1 MSINYGSYISQIAG
15 LTNIT
20 SNILVNGDNNF
31 AGPAPGMIDYA
42 EQRLYREGDFLTT
55 YITDA
60 STNVVANQ
68 RFFNYPT
75 GTGTF
80 LVIDQ
85 INIINSSAGGTS
97 STALSSN
104 GIRVPLQVTSKHF
117 IDLVYPS
124 NATSIGT
131 PTYFAPDNATRCL
144 LGPVP
149 DQSYNVEIIGT
160 QRPSPLSS
168 GNSSTFLTQTLPDLF
183 VAASMIYIS
192 GYMRNFGS
200 QSDDPQM
207 AISWSNQYD
216 KLFASAN
223 VEELRKRYAS
233 QGWQAQIPNPIAT
246 PPRV

>member
-1 MSINYGSYISQIAG
+1 MSINYNTYISQIAG

-20 SNILVNGDNNF
+20 SNTLVSGDNNF
-31 AGPAPGMIDYA
+31 AGSAAGMIDYA
-42 EQRLYREGDFLTT
+42 EQRLYRETDFLAT
-55 YITDA
+55 YVTDT
-60 STNVVANQ
+60 STNVQANQ
-68 RFFNYPT
+68 RVFNYPT
-75 GTGTF
+75 SIGTF

-85 INIINSSAGGTS
+85 INIIVSSAGGTS

-104 GIRVPLQVTSKHF
+104 GIRVPLQIASKAF

-124 NATSIGT
+124 NATSIGV
-131 PTYFAPDNATRCL
+131 PAYFSPDSNTRCL

-149 DQSYNVEIIGT
+149 DQSYNIEIVGT
-160 QRPSPLSS
+160 QRPVPLSS

-183 VAASMIYIS
+183 IAASMVYMS

-207 AISWSNQYD
+207 AQSWEAQYG

-223 VEELRKRYAS
+223 MEEIRKRYAS
-233 QGWQAQIPNPIAT
+233 QAWQDQNQNSIAT
-246 PPRV
+246 PPRA